1 MSESSEQAQQGR
13 TLLWCLR
20 HYVWVVLA
28 CILVGA
34 ATPLLVVPDEQLYQA
49 DALVVAGQLAA
60 TDKVLPTLSESVFAD
75 GAVAAALAADP
86 AGRGRELIPDRVF
99 LVSGPDSITM
109 VVRAQ
114 DVDPQTA
121 KTLAD
126 VAATAFAAELNRG
139 GAGVG
144 EFTVQGEA
152 VLPDAPLQQTSS
164 ALWATLGGL
173 AGLVLGLGLIALLAV
188 LRRPCVTAGDVEAA
202 VGVPLLGTVELRRA
216 ARGTYLGPRGVRGIA
231 TVTRWLATVPSGRLT
246 LVSTPSAA
254 GIRQRLYV
262 MVAIAMAPARRLQ
275 LEAADELVE
284 VVRDHTRSGAGRA
297 EDDADL
303 MLVDGGS
310 PFELVDPAAA
320 PVSVVAVAPIGT
332 TRGRLGAL
340 ALDYLN
346 GGLVGVILVKRR
358 LGLRRARRARPARSP
373 AGPAPALRPVGDLA
387 KPERV

>member
-1 MSESSEQAQQGR
+1 MSVRTVQAQQGR

-20 HYVWVVLA
+20 HYSWLVLA
-28 CILVGA
+28 TILVGA
-34 ATPLLVVPDEQLYQA
+34 ATPLLVLPDQQLYQA
-49 DALVVAGQLAA
+49 DALVVARQL
-60 TDKVLPTLSESVFAD
+60 TVNDRVLPALSESVFAD
-75 GAVAAALAADP
+75 GGVAAALDADP
-86 AGRGRELIPDRVF
+86 AARGRALIPDRVF
-99 LVSGPDSITM
+99 LVSGPDSVTM

-114 DVDPQTA
+114 DEDPQAA

-144 EFTVQGEA
+144 SFAVQGEA
-152 VLPDAPLQQTSS
+152 VLPDTPLRQTSTT
-164 ALWATLGGL
+164 LWAALGAL
-173 AGLVLGLGLIALLAV
+173 TGLVLGLGLVALLGV
-188 LRRPCVTAGDVEAA
+188 LRRPCVTSGDVEAA
-202 VGVPLLGTVELRRA
+202 VGVPLLGTVELHRA

-246 LVSTPSAA
+246 LISAPSAT

-262 MVAIAMAPARRLQ
+262 MIAIAMAPVRGLR
-275 LEAADELVE
+275 LEAADELVD
-284 VVRDHTRSGAGRA
+284 VVHDHMRSGAGRA

-303 MLVDGGS
+303 VLVDGGS

-320 PVSVVAVAPIGT
+320 PVSVVAVAPVGT
-332 TRGRLGAL
+332 SRSRLREL

-346 GGLVGVILVKRR
+346 GGLVGVVLVKRR
-358 LGLRRARRARPARSP
+358 LGRRLASPARSP
-373 AGPAPALRPVGDLA
+373 AGAAPVLRPVGELA